1 MIWQV
6 VPYELQFKHP
16 AKTSRDTLVSK
27 KIWFLHLIEND
38 QVLGVGEVAPI
49 FGLSKETLEEVES
62 ELHAIVN
69 DFRTES
75 SLSSVQCAM
84 EMAISA
90 QHNGSAFQPFAKQ
103 AELAEIEINGL
114 VWMNEL
120 PSMRQQALDKIA
132 DGNRCVKL
140 KIGALQWK
148 EELKLIEE
156 LRSIYSSETLTL
168 RVDANGAF
176 PLHEIKHVLDEL
188 SNLDIHSI
196 EQPIRAGQP
205 KELFELAVN
214 SPVPVALDEE
224 LIGQSPESLSS
235 YLRYGKPQ
243 YLVLKPSIHGGFR
256 AAKQWMNW
264 ADEHGINYWVT
275 SALESNIGLNAIAR
289 WVCQNGLT
297 GVQGLGT
304 GGLFT
309 NNTEPYWKT
318 EGAYLIPLV
327 RA

>member
-6 VPYELQFKHP
+6 VPYELHFKHP

-27 KIWFLHLIEND
+27 KIWFLHLLENGEL
-38 QVLGVGEVAPI
+38 LGVGEVAPI
-49 FGLSKETLEEVES
+49 FGLSKETLQEVEL
-62 ELHAIVN
+62 ELDSISKE
-69 DFRTES
+69 FRTTS
-75 SLSSVQCAM
+75 AISSVQCAM
-84 EMAISA
+84 ETALSA
-90 QHNGSAFQPFAKQ
+90 NDNGSAFHPFAKQ
-103 AELAEIEINGL
+103 DELSQMAINGL

-120 PSMRQQALDKIA
+120 PAMRQQAYEKIEE
-132 DGNRCVKL
+132 GNRCVKL

-156 LRSIYSSETLTL
+156 LRSKYSAEKLTL

-176 PLHEIKHVLDEL
+176 SIHEVKQVLHEL
-188 SNLDIHSI
+188 SKFDIHSI
-196 EQPIRAGQP
+196 EQPIRAGQT
-205 KELFELAVN
+205 KELFELTVN
-214 SPVPVALDEE
+214 SPVPIALDEE

-235 YLRYGKPQ
+235 FLRFGKPQ
-243 YLVLKPSIHGGFR
+243 YLVIKPSIHGGFY
-256 AAKQWMNW
+256 AAEQWMNW
-264 ADEHGINYWVT
+264 ADENGINYWVT

-289 WVCQNGLT
+289 WVCKHQLT

-309 NNTEPYWKT
+309 NNTEPHWKT
-318 EGAYLIPLV
+318 EGPYLIPLI